1 MANGDGM
8 GPQARDTH
16 SDSEQAAYW
25 HAVIS
30 DLDDAVIR
38 YTPDLVCKWCNAS
51 FGRLVGRDPAML
63 IDHNISEFLDQKT
76 VEIARERVR
85 TLLTM
90 GSVKAVEIQWELP
103 DGTQRWWSWNAQIVR
118 SPITGEIELQSVGRD
133 IQALR
138 ERETALQHAMVRLA
152 TQTDDIA
159 RLLRELK
166 TAKFDAETA
175 NAAK

>member
-1 MANGDGM
+1 MANGDGT
-8 GPQARDTH
+8 GVPPRDTPH
-16 SDSEQAAYW
+16 HDSEQAAYW

-51 FGRLVGRDPAML
+51 YGRLVGRDPDAMINHHL
-63 IDHNISEFLDQKT
+63 DEFLGPKKI
-76 VEIARERVR
+76 EIARERVR

-103 DGTQRWWSWNAQIVR
+103 DGGRRWWSWNAQIVR
-118 SPITGEIELQSVGRD
+118 SPLTGEMELQSVGRD
-133 IQALR
+133 IQALK

-152 TQTDDIA
+152 TQTDDMA

-166 TAKFDAETA
+166 TA
-175 NAAK
+175 